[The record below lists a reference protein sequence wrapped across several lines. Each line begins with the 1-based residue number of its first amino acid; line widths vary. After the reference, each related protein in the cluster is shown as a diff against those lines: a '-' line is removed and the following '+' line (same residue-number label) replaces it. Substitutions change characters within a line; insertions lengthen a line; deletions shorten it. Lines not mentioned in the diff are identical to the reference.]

1 MANAGRRS
9 RLLARVREALEPAPD
24 HYEILDTGLAR
35 RMGGVLWL
43 VGGLVALA
51 LLPFAP
57 PQAPPGTAGW
67 LVAGGLV
74 ATSLA
79 SGLALLGGRVGSAE
93 QMLAMS
99 IAAPIF
105 VGLLQW
111 LAGPSAP
118 YTQLLVLSMLWSSS
132 AHTPRRALAL
142 AVLAGAVA
150 LSPLLYGP
158 ARVAAIAVRLAQVA
172 LLWALSACCLLWNER
187 LRDARR
193 KLQRR
198 HDVADAMSR
207 IDPLTGLGNRR
218 ALDEALRVA
227 VAVVDRTSRSLAVLA
242 GDLDGFKAINDRH
255 GHQAGDQALQ
265 AVGAVL
271 RDVLRRPD
279 ASLRWGGD

>member
-1 MANAGRRS
+1 MANAGRWS

-99 IAAPIF
+99 IAAPVF

-142 AVLAGAVA
+142 AVLAGGVA
-150 LSPLLYGP
+150 LSPLLYGAARRCPRPAPRPRRPPPPPPPAAAPVRAAGGAAALLRGEPRAP
-158 ARVAAIAVRLAQVA
+158 AR
-172 LLWALSACCLLWNER
+172 
-187 LRDARR
+187 
-193 KLQRR
+193 
-198 HDVADAMSR
+198 
-207 IDPLTGLGNRR
+207 
-218 ALDEALRVA
+218 
-227 VAVVDRTSRSLAVLA
+227 
-242 GDLDGFKAINDRH
+242 
-255 GHQAGDQALQ
+255 
-265 AVGAVL
+265 
-271 RDVLRRPD
+271 RPP
-279 ASLRWGGD
+279 